1 MTLSLLQHLRET
13 QGASLVRDTAQQFG
27 LAQDRATGFI
37 NAGLALVVG
46 RLVNINQT
54 QGTNAVLAILEHRD
68 TTALWRDIDFSHA
81 HQELIQLGGLDN
93 PTSLNAVNLIAERSL
108 GAIDEL
114 EQQASLGKEGLNE
127 LLDGQNQFLQ
137 GQFPDWIYDAVGLPA
152 LIGQHA
158 YNTVKESVASLGSIL
173 RQASTAVAETTAD
186 VAHKTADTA
195 STVITETVSAAGSVA
210 EGAGHLASQAAH
222 KTADLASNAVNSLGQ
237 ATSEITRAPT
247 SSLLRILPWVGLI
260 AIIAL
265 ALLYWFGIA
274 RQTQAPAPAVTPA
287 ATTTSAASAPAAA
300 SPETLSFDVGANGE
314 LLSCH
319 GTVGDSALQSGFM
332 SAIQAQFGPAAQ
344 CLIVIDASL
353 SHSFVG
359 LNNLGE
365 ALGAVKT
372 TPNSTFAITGDK
384 ISITTPNEAATKSLS
399 ERLRT
404 LLGTSVAIT
413 SDADQPVKT
422 TNTTTN
428 ATAA

>member
-27 LAQDRATGFI
+27 LAQERATGFI

-68 TTALWRDIDFSHA
+68 ATALWRDIDFSHA
-81 HQELIQLGGLDN
+81 HQELIELGGLDN

-127 LLDGQNQFLQ
+127 LLDGQNEFLQ
-137 GQFPDWIYDAVGLPA
+137 GQFPDWIYAAAGLPA

-173 RQASTAVAETTAD
+173 RQASSAVAETTAD

-195 STVITETVSAAGSVA
+195 STVIAETVSAAGSVA

-222 KTADLASNAVNSLGQ
+222 KTADLASSAANSIGQ

-247 SSLLRILPWVGLI
+247 SSLLRFLPWLGLI
-260 AIIAL
+260 VVIAL
-265 ALLYWFGIA
+265 VLLYWFGIG
-274 RQTQAPAPAVTPA
+274 RQTQAPAPATTP
-287 ATTTSAASAPAAA
+287 ATTTSAASAPATAA
-300 SPETLSFDVGANGE
+300 PETLSFDVGANGE

-344 CLIVIDASL
+344 CLIVIDAKL

-372 TPNSTFAITGDK
+372 TPNSSFAIAGDK

-413 SDADQPVKT
+413 SDADQPTKT
-422 TNTTTN
+422 TNTGT
-428 ATAA
+428 TAAAA